1 MAAPATPAPSRKPAS
16 RSGRPGTAS
25 AAPAPPLPTPA
36 PLKQQAEPTLDFTTP
51 PEIVRVV
58 AEGERL
64 SFGHLFNPAFA
75 AEISQIDPLPHQ
87 RIAVYDHMLR
97 QPHLRFLLADDAGA
111 GKTIMAGLYIR
122 EMLSR
127 RLLRRVLIVPPAGLV
142 GNWRRELLTLFN
154 LPFRIISGAD
164 ARDGNPFIG
173 EDSDRLIA
181 KLDTLAGDK
190 MFSRLRDPN
199 VNPYDLVIFDEAHKL
214 SADRGNDMRVRKT
227 DRYRL
232 AEALAGAPGLDHG
245 WRLPWHAQH
254 LLLLTATP
262 HMGRDYPYYALWR
275 LLDPQVL
282 STPEAFKA
290 YPPEHRRCHFI
301 RRTKEEMVK
310 LDGKPL
316 YPTRISDT
324 HGYDLSQGEV
334 SEQSLY
340 DETTDYLRHVY
351 NRAKLLNRSAARL
364 AMSVF
369 QRRLASSTYALFR
382 SLERRMEKL
391 QALIRD
397 VQQGR
402 LTMEQLTLLQRQ
414 IADQGEAA
422 LDSKTAD
429 EENPKGQAEENETDE
444 DRLMQGVVAASLV
457 ELCEELKQVTD
468 LRDLAEKVHQAGTDS
483 KYEKLRDLLTAPEYA
498 NEKFI
503 VFTEHR
509 DTLTFLVRSLEGMG
523 YTGQVAQIHGGMDYP
538 EREEQVEH
546 FRTPASQGG
555 ARFLIAT
562 DAAGEGINL
571 QFCWIMIN
579 YDIPWNP
586 ARLEQRMGRIHRY
599 LQKHDPVVILNLVAP
614 KTREGK
620 VLKTL
625 LDKMEKIRK
634 ELHSD
639 KVYDVIG
646 RVFAGVS
653 IRQYMEQAITDGADE
668 VAHTLDGRLTKEQV
682 AALAAREKSLY
693 GSGGDVARELP
704 RLRDALSHETYCRL
718 LPGYVR
724 QFIESSAPLLNLRVD
739 GDLSAAF
746 SFSATKPGALDALL
760 PALEQYPAPQC
771 GHLTLERPAER
782 RQAVW
787 VHPGEPVFE
796 QYRRLLA
803 DRFGPAAR
811 RGAIFVDPTAEKP
824 YLFHL
829 ATTAVVRHA
838 DPAFPDLAHPA
849 TVECRLLGVKQAE
862 GSDIALCPV
871 EHLLLLKGGA
881 GLPAAAQRLA
891 AAAEPQRK
899 LALAFLSEE
908 AHARATA
915 RQTAL
920 QAELPERE
928 QFLRR
933 GFDYQEAELATT
945 RAALVTKAHG
955 GSKGAALELARVKDA
970 QQQLAARR
978 DQALAT
984 LRREPEL
991 IAPGPVQFIAHA
1003 LVVPSADPADK
1014 ERYDAQ
1020 VELVA
1025 MTVARA
1031 HEEAEGA
1038 KVRDVHTPELAR
1050 AAGLPDNPGFDLL
1063 SLRKDGT
1070 ERGIEVKGRADTGE
1084 VEVTANEWA
1093 KACNMRQGYWLYAVY
1108 DCATPTPRLARVQDP
1123 FTILLAKAKGS
1134 VLISPHDILAA
1145 SLTPP

>member
-127 RLLRRVLIVPPAGLV
+127 RLPRRVLIVPPAGLV

-422 LDSKTAD
+422 LDSKTASC
-429 EENPKGQAEENETDE
+429 K
-444 DRLMQGVVAASLV
+444 ASLPPHWWS
-457 ELCEELKQVTD
+457 C
-468 LRDLAEKVHQAGTDS
+468 A
-483 KYEKLRDLLTAPEYA
+483 
-498 NEKFI
+498 
-503 VFTEHR
+503 
-509 DTLTFLVRSLEGMG
+509 
-523 YTGQVAQIHGGMDYP
+523 
-538 EREEQVEH
+538 
-546 FRTPASQGG
+546 
-555 ARFLIAT
+555 
-562 DAAGEGINL
+562 
-571 QFCWIMIN
+571 
-579 YDIPWNP
+579 
-586 ARLEQRMGRIHRY
+586 
-599 LQKHDPVVILNLVAP
+599 
-614 KTREGK
+614 
-620 VLKTL
+620 
-625 LDKMEKIRK
+625 
-634 ELHSD
+634 
-639 KVYDVIG
+639 
-646 RVFAGVS
+646 
-653 IRQYMEQAITDGADE
+653 
-668 VAHTLDGRLTKEQV
+668 
-682 AALAAREKSLY
+682 KS
-693 GSGGDVARELP
+693 
-704 RLRDALSHETYCRL
+704 
-718 LPGYVR
+718 
-724 QFIESSAPLLNLRVD
+724 
-739 GDLSAAF
+739 
-746 SFSATKPGALDALL
+746 
-760 PALEQYPAPQC
+760 
-771 GHLTLERPAER
+771 
-782 RQAVW
+782 
-787 VHPGEPVFE
+787 
-796 QYRRLLA
+796 
-803 DRFGPAAR
+803 
-811 RGAIFVDPTAEKP
+811 
-824 YLFHL
+824 
-829 ATTAVVRHA
+829 
-838 DPAFPDLAHPA
+838 
-849 TVECRLLGVKQAE
+849 
-862 GSDIALCPV
+862 
-871 EHLLLLKGGA
+871 
-881 GLPAAAQRLA
+881 
-891 AAAEPQRK
+891 
-899 LALAFLSEE
+899 
-908 AHARATA
+908 
-915 RQTAL
+915 
-920 QAELPERE
+920 
-928 QFLRR
+928 
-933 GFDYQEAELATT
+933 
-945 RAALVTKAHG
+945 
-955 GSKGAALELARVKDA
+955 
-970 QQQLAARR
+970 
-978 DQALAT
+978 
-984 LRREPEL
+984 
-991 IAPGPVQFIAHA
+991 
-1003 LVVPSADPADK
+1003 
-1014 ERYDAQ
+1014 
-1020 VELVA
+1020 
-1025 MTVARA
+1025 
-1031 HEEAEGA
+1031 
-1038 KVRDVHTPELAR
+1038 
-1050 AAGLPDNPGFDLL
+1050 
-1063 SLRKDGT
+1063 
-1070 ERGIEVKGRADTGE
+1070 
-1084 VEVTANEWA
+1084 
-1093 KACNMRQGYWLYAVY
+1093 
-1108 DCATPTPRLARVQDP
+1108 
-1123 FTILLAKAKGS
+1123 
-1134 VLISPHDILAA
+1134 
-1145 SLTPP
+1145 

>member
-1 MAAPATPAPSRKPAS
+1 MDGTNTQSPVGNVSLPGHSAPPVILKSPPPPAPAAATPK
-16 RSGRPGTAS
+16 
-25 AAPAPPLPTPA
+25 
-36 PLKQQAEPTLDFTTP
+36 AEPTLDFTTP
-51 PEIVRVV
+51 SEIVRVV

-173 EDSDRLIA
+173 EDSDRIIA

-199 VNPYDLVIFDEAHKL
+199 VTPYDLVIFDEAHKL
-214 SADRGNDMRVRKT
+214 AADRGNDMRVRKT

-232 AEALAGAPGLDHG
+232 AEALAGAPGLDHR

-282 STPEAFKA
+282 STPEAFNA
-290 YPPEHRRCHFI
+290 YPAEHRRCHFI

-334 SEQSLY
+334 SEQRLY
-340 DETTDYLRHVY
+340 DDTTDYLRHVY

-369 QRRLASSTYALFR
+369 QRRLASSTFALFR

-391 QALIRD
+391 QALIQE

-414 IADQGEAA
+414 IADQVQDV

-429 EENPKGQAEENETDE
+429 EENPKGPAEENETAE

-457 ELCEELKQVTD
+457 ELYDELKEVAG
-468 LRDLAEKVHQAGTDS
+468 LRNLAEKVYQAGTDS

-538 EREEQVEH
+538 EREEQVEN
-546 FRTPASQGG
+546 FRKPASDGG

-653 IRQYMEQAITDGADE
+653 IRQYMEQAVTGGAEE
-668 VAHTLDGRLTKEQV
+668 VAQSLDGRLTKEQV

-746 SFSATKPGALDALL
+746 SFTPAKPGALDALL

-771 GHLTLERPAER
+771 DHLMIERPTEH

-787 VHPGEPVFE
+787 LHPGEPVFE

-803 DRFGPAAR
+803 DRFGPAAH

-829 ATTAVVRHA
+829 ALTAVIRDA
-838 DPAFPDLAHPA
+838 DPAFPDLAQSA

-881 GLPAAAQRLA
+881 GLPAAAQRIA
-891 AAAEPQRK
+891 AAAELHRK
-899 LALAFLSEE
+899 LALAFLNQE
-908 AHARATA
+908 AQARATD

-920 QAELPERE
+920 QTALPERE

-933 GFDYQEAELATT
+933 GFDYQEAELAAT
-945 RAALVTKAHG
+945 RATLTTKAHG
-955 GSKGAALELARVKDA
+955 GNKGAALELARVKDA

-1025 MTVARA
+1025 MTIARA

-1038 KVRDVHTPELAR
+1038 RVKDVHTPELAR

-1093 KACNMRQGYWLYAVY
+1093 KACNMRLGYWLYAVY

-1134 VLISPHDILAA
+1134 VLISPRDIFQA
-1145 SLTPP
+1145 SA

>member
-1 MAAPATPAPSRKPAS
+1 
-16 RSGRPGTAS
+16 
-25 AAPAPPLPTPA
+25 
-36 PLKQQAEPTLDFTTP
+36 
-51 PEIVRVV
+51 
-58 AEGERL
+58 
-64 SFGHLFNPAFA
+64 
-75 AEISQIDPLPHQ
+75 
-87 RIAVYDHMLR
+87 MLR

-190 MFSRLRDPN
+190 MFARLRDPN
-199 VNPYDLVIFDEAHKL
+199 VTPYDLVIFDEAHKL
-214 SADRGNDMRVRKT
+214 STDRGNDMRVRKT

-232 AEALAGAPGLDHG
+232 AEALAGAPDLDHG

-324 HGYDLSQGEV
+324 HGYDLSQGKV
-334 SEQSLY
+334 SEQTLY

-391 QALIRD
+391 QALIQE

-414 IADQGEAA
+414 IAEQGEDAF
-422 LDSKTAD
+422 DSKTAD

-457 ELCEELKQVTD
+457 ELCDELKQVTD
-468 LRDLAEKVHQAGTDS
+468 LRDLAEEVYQAGTDS

-546 FRTPASQGG
+546 FRTPASDGG

-579 YDIPWNP
+579 YDIPWNNARANPSATRRP
-586 ARLEQRMGRIHRY
+586 AANPCRSLTASTDSCTSG
-599 LQKHDPVVILNLVAP
+599 A
-614 KTREGK
+614 
-620 VLKTL
+620 
-625 LDKMEKIRK
+625 
-634 ELHSD
+634 
-639 KVYDVIG
+639 
-646 RVFAGVS
+646 
-653 IRQYMEQAITDGADE
+653 QATS
-668 VAHTLDGRLTKEQV
+668 TRLTSSWTNTAC
-682 AALAAREKSLY
+682 AATSC
-693 GSGGDVARELP
+693 SSTCSSPSSNSP
-704 RLRDALSHETYCRL
+704 R
-718 LPGYVR
+718 
-724 QFIESSAPLLNLRVD
+724 
-739 GDLSAAF
+739 
-746 SFSATKPGALDALL
+746 
-760 PALEQYPAPQC
+760 
-771 GHLTLERPAER
+771 
-782 RQAVW
+782 
-787 VHPGEPVFE
+787 
-796 QYRRLLA
+796 
-803 DRFGPAAR
+803 PAAR
-811 RGAIFVDPTAEKP
+811 SAPCSKASAITWASKARSKTTNKSCSQLQNDTNPDFRLKP
-824 YLFHL
+824 
-829 ATTAVVRHA
+829 
-838 DPAFPDLAHPA
+838 
-849 TVECRLLGVKQAE
+849 E
-862 GSDIALCPV
+862 
-871 EHLLLLKGGA
+871 EHYG
-881 GLPAAAQRLA
+881 Q
-891 AAAEPQRK
+891 
-899 LALAFLSEE
+899 
-908 AHARATA
+908 
-915 RQTAL
+915 
-920 QAELPERE
+920 
-928 QFLRR
+928 
-933 GFDYQEAELATT
+933 
-945 RAALVTKAHG
+945 
-955 GSKGAALELARVKDA
+955 
-970 QQQLAARR
+970 
-978 DQALAT
+978 AT
-984 LRREPEL
+984 LE
-991 IAPGPVQFIAHA
+991 
-1003 LVVPSADPADK
+1003 
-1014 ERYDAQ
+1014 
-1020 VELVA
+1020 
-1025 MTVARA
+1025 TVARS
-1031 HEEAEGA
+1031 
-1038 KVRDVHTPELAR
+1038 RNTPAR
-1050 AAGLPDNPGFDLL
+1050 
-1063 SLRKDGT
+1063 
-1070 ERGIEVKGRADTGE
+1070 
-1084 VEVTANEWA
+1084 
-1093 KACNMRQGYWLYAVY
+1093 
-1108 DCATPTPRLARVQDP
+1108 PRIR
-1123 FTILLAKAKGS
+1123 
-1134 VLISPHDILAA
+1134 
-1145 SLTPP
+1145 